1 MTGGGGEVD
10 FRCAGDPLR
19 YFERNRAPRVLDDVL
34 HSPYNTFLDR
44 PPLPM
49 KCNTLLE
56 RLTSAGG
63 VVIRGAGRGYEVV
76 LCGRL
81 ATGIWALPKGTPEIG
96 ESREQTAVREV
107 TEETG
112 LRVEIQSYI
121 DSIQYQ
127 FVRQGDGA
135 QCYKTVLYYLMNP
148 IGGDISLHD
157 HEFDQVRWFSVD
169 DALRTMSYENEAAV
183 VEKGL
188 SMAVRG

>member
-1 MTGGGGEVD
+1 MTGAD
-10 FRCAGDPLR
+10 FRCAGDLPR
-19 YFERNRAPRVLDDVL
+19 YFERNCAAHVLDDML
-34 HSPYNTFLDR
+34 HAPYNTFSDR

-63 VVIRGAGRGYEVV
+63 VVIRGAGRGGYEVV

-112 LRVEIQSYI
+112 LQVDIQSYI

-157 HEFDQVRWFSVD
+157 HEFDQVRWFPVD

>member
-1 MTGGGGEVD
+1 
-10 FRCAGDPLR
+10 
-19 YFERNRAPRVLDDVL
+19 
-34 HSPYNTFLDR
+34 
-44 PPLPM
+44 M

-63 VVIRGAGRGYEVV
+63 VVIRSAGRGYEVV

-112 LRVEIQSYI
+112 LQVEIQSYI

-157 HEFDQVRWFSVD
+157 HEFDQVRWFPIN

>member
-1 MTGGGGEVD
+1 
-10 FRCAGDPLR
+10 
-19 YFERNRAPRVLDDVL
+19 
-34 HSPYNTFLDR
+34 
-44 PPLPM
+44 M

-63 VVIRGAGRGYEVV
+63 VVIRSAGRGYEVV

-112 LRVEIQSYI
+112 LQVEIQSYI
-121 DSIQYQ
+121 GSIQYQ

-157 HEFDQVRWFSVD
+157 HEFDQVRWFPID